1 MGGDGDGGVR
11 VIHIPTREEVQAERK
26 RRYLEAWPVEKQLE
40 AHTEALQGRPEKQT
54 QMMQDLAAIR
64 EALPF
69 CEEA

>member
-1 MGGDGDGGVR
+1 MR

-40 AHTEALQGRPEKQT
+40 AHAEALQGRPEKQT
-54 QMMQDLAAIR
+54 QMMHDLAAIR
-64 EALPF
+64 EAMSF

>member
-1 MGGDGDGGVR
+1 MR

-40 AHTEALQGRPEKQT
+40 AHAEALQGRQEKQT

-64 EALPF
+64 GALPF

>member
-1 MGGDGDGGVR
+1 M
-11 VIHIPTREEVQAERK
+11 IHIPTREEVQAERK

-40 AHTEALQGRPEKQT
+40 AYTEALQGRPEKQT

-64 EALPF
+64 EVLPF